1 MAQRAPKQWT
11 LSKRETITSYECWR
25 QNLQYTLSLDANFAP
40 FLVDQ
45 ATWGKKTN
53 TSPLRDLRDD
63 SDDTPGLIRRTAQ
76 QKVAHLELMLGQIA
90 NFCPII
96 SRNTIVKNSTSMNS
110 IWQAIR
116 LHFGFQTSGAHFLDF
131 ADLKLEP
138 DENNEDLFQR
148 LMAFVDDNL
157 MTVGGGI
164 SHHDEFPAVDEDLSP
179 SLENM
184 IVLHWLKL
192 IHQDLP
198 RLVKQRYG
206 SELRSRTLASLKPE
220 ISQAISSLL
229 DEIHSISE
237 TKIMRQA
244 TYNHPRRPTRSGPAR
259 YHPQNQRT
267 QLATKQCP
275 LCKQAGRTVYDHYL
289 STCKYLP
296 EHDRL
301 YISSTRIVTG
311 LDNDSAEDEQQ
322 LLNDSY
328 DQTQGVSMTCRV
340 NTKQSPFFKAFYLH
354 NPLRLTL
361 DSGAETN
368 MIRET
373 VAKSIGAKI
382 CKSSQLARQA
392 DGLTPLKVIGETHLV
407 LSRGGTNLHL
417 DALVVEDLDVEV
429 LAGTP
434 FLVSNDISIRPAKSQ
449 ITIGETVIH
458 YGDDNANRSQCH
470 TVRRAQAYVLRAPA
484 SSTTVWPG
492 DYIEL
497 SIPSVLDDLVV
508 AVEPRNDYSPLCHQ
522 NWPEPAIVEAVGD
535 KIRLVNTSGVPLK
548 LRRNEHFCQVR
559 HTIDTTTYSDNTRK
573 HNIVNNVISRP
584 VDNTT
589 FSDNIELDRDNLL
602 TDDTRKQFRDL
613 HRRFDSVFDPT
624 IVGYNGHVGPFTAT
638 VNMGPV
644 LPPQRKGRCPQY
656 ARDKLVELQDKF
668 DELEA
673 VGVFRRPEDIG
684 VAVEYLNPSFLVRKS
699 NGGSRLV
706 TAFTEVG
713 RYSKP
718 QPSLM
723 PDVDSTLR
731 SIACWKY
738 IVVSDLTSAFY
749 QIPLATA
756 SRKYCGVVAP
766 FRGVRVYTR
775 CAMGMPGSETAL
787 EELMCR
793 VLGDLLQEGVV
804 AKLADDLYCGGNSP
818 QELLD
823 NWSRVL
829 DALDLCNLRLSAK
842 KTRVCPKTT
851 TILGWVWTQGT
862 LHASPH
868 RIATLSSC
876 VYPQTVL
883 GLRSFIGAYKVL
895 GRVIPQCSKVL
906 APLESCI
913 AGRKS
918 QDVLHWSDNTREAF
932 RVAQHTLSTN
942 RSITL
947 PRPSDQLWIVTDG
960 SVTQHGIGSTL
971 YVSRNG
977 QTRLAGFFS
986 AKLKKHQVTWLPCE
1000 IEALGIAAAIKH
1012 FSPYIIQSKS
1022 KPCLLTD
1029 SKPCVQAIDKLCR
1042 GEFSASPR
1050 VTSFLSIVARYEVT
1064 VRHLAGSSN
1073 VPSDFASRNAP
1084 ECHEPHCQICSF
1096 ISRLEQSVVTNVSVE
1111 DITTGVI
1118 RLPFTSR
1125 SAWLSTQSECR
1136 DLRRVRAHLKQGTRP
1151 SKKLTNVRDVKRYL
1165 SSTTLA
1171 RDGVIV
1177 VRHDMPFAP
1186 SRELIVVP
1194 RQVLDGLL
1202 TALHLK
1208 LSHPTKHQLKLV
1220 VRRNFYALDLDSAI
1234 ERVTDT
1240 CHTCMSLLKLP
1251 QTLIDQ
1257 STTHLPDAIGVTFAA
1272 DVIKRNR
1279 QLIFVIRETV
1289 SSYTST
1295 CVVES
1300 ERHDALRDC
1309 IVRLCV
1315 EFRPLDGP
1323 PAIIRV
1329 DPAPGFIALVDDP
1342 TLQRLGIC
1350 LEVGRIKNPNKNPVA
1365 EKAVLEV
1372 EDELLRQEPCG
1383 GPVSSLSLAIATAQ
1397 LNSRIRGRGLSAR
1410 EIWFQR
1416 DQFSNE
1422 QLPISDRAIISEQH
1436 HSRLQNHEHSQIS
1449 KAPRGKDALV
1459 PTIQVGDLV
1468 YIISDRSKSQA
1479 RDRYLV
1485 TSIDNNW
1492 CYIRKFSGSQLRASS
1507 YKVKLSEC
1515 YLVRGHVSTRI
1526 PTYRREVIDS
1536 DDTDDIGP
1544 LTIAAP
1550 PESQLE
1556 ITTKPLVAPPN
1567 ITTMPI
1573 APPEITAGPEVPL
1586 IIAAPTEVEI
1596 TAPAETSAHDS
1607 ARPIRRRQK
1616 PAYLQD
1622 YII

>member
-1 MAQRAPKQWT
+1 
-11 LSKRETITSYECWR
+11 
-25 QNLQYTLSLDANFAP
+25 
-40 FLVDQ
+40 
-45 ATWGKKTN
+45 
-53 TSPLRDLRDD
+53 
-63 SDDTPGLIRRTAQ
+63 
-76 QKVAHLELMLGQIA
+76 
-90 NFCPII
+90 
-96 SRNTIVKNSTSMNS
+96 MNS

-164 SHHDEFPAVDEDLSP
+164 SHHGEFPAVDEDLSP

-267 QLATKQCP
+267 QLATKPCP

-311 LDNDSAEDEQQ
+311 LDNNDSAEEEQQ
-322 LLNDSY
+322 LLNDNY

-434 FLVSNDISIRPAKSQ
+434 FLVSSDISIRPAKSQ

-470 TVRRAQAYVLRAPA
+470 TVRRVPAYVLRAPA

-497 SIPSVLDDLVV
+497 SIPSVLDDFVV

-559 HTIDTTTYSDNTRK
+559 HTVDTTTYSDNTRK

-756 SRKYCGVVAP
+756 SRKYCGVVTP
-766 FRGVRVYTR
+766 FRGVRV
-775 CAMGMPGSETAL
+775 
-787 EELMCR
+787 
-793 VLGDLLQEGVV
+793 
-804 AKLADDLYCGGNSP
+804 
-818 QELLD
+818 
-823 NWSRVL
+823 
-829 DALDLCNLRLSAK
+829 
-842 KTRVCPKTT
+842 
-851 TILGWVWTQGT
+851 
-862 LHASPH
+862 
-868 RIATLSSC
+868 
-876 VYPQTVL
+876 
-883 GLRSFIGAYKVL
+883 
-895 GRVIPQCSKVL
+895 
-906 APLESCI
+906 
-913 AGRKS
+913 
-918 QDVLHWSDNTREAF
+918 
-932 RVAQHTLSTN
+932 HTLCYGDAWF
-942 RSITL
+942 R
-947 PRPSDQLWIVTDG
+947 DG
-960 SVTQHGIGSTL
+960 S
-971 YVSRNG
+971 RR
-977 QTRLAGFFS
+977 TR
-986 AKLKKHQVTWLPCE
+986 
-1000 IEALGIAAAIKH
+1000 
-1012 FSPYIIQSKS
+1012 
-1022 KPCLLTD
+1022 
-1029 SKPCVQAIDKLCR
+1029 
-1042 GEFSASPR
+1042 
-1050 VTSFLSIVARYEVT
+1050 
-1064 VRHLAGSSN
+1064 
-1073 VPSDFASRNAP
+1073 
-1084 ECHEPHCQICSF
+1084 
-1096 ISRLEQSVVTNVSVE
+1096 
-1111 DITTGVI
+1111 
-1118 RLPFTSR
+1118 
-1125 SAWLSTQSECR
+1125 
-1136 DLRRVRAHLKQGTRP
+1136 
-1151 SKKLTNVRDVKRYL
+1151 
-1165 SSTTLA
+1165 
-1171 RDGVIV
+1171 
-1177 VRHDMPFAP
+1177 
-1186 SRELIVVP
+1186 
-1194 RQVLDGLL
+1194 
-1202 TALHLK
+1202 
-1208 LSHPTKHQLKLV
+1208 
-1220 VRRNFYALDLDSAI
+1220 
-1234 ERVTDT
+1234 
-1240 CHTCMSLLKLP
+1240 
-1251 QTLIDQ
+1251 
-1257 STTHLPDAIGVTFAA
+1257 
-1272 DVIKRNR
+1272 
-1279 QLIFVIRETV
+1279 
-1289 SSYTST
+1289 
-1295 CVVES
+1295 
-1300 ERHDALRDC
+1300 
-1309 IVRLCV
+1309 
-1315 EFRPLDGP
+1315 
-1323 PAIIRV
+1323 
-1329 DPAPGFIALVDDP
+1329 
-1342 TLQRLGIC
+1342 
-1350 LEVGRIKNPNKNPVA
+1350 
-1365 EKAVLEV
+1365 
-1372 EDELLRQEPCG
+1372 
-1383 GPVSSLSLAIATAQ
+1383 VSSL
-1397 LNSRIRGRGLSAR
+1397 GRS
-1410 EIWFQR
+1410 
-1416 DQFSNE
+1416 
-1422 QLPISDRAIISEQH
+1422 
-1436 HSRLQNHEHSQIS
+1436 
-1449 KAPRGKDALV
+1449 
-1459 PTIQVGDLV
+1459 
-1468 YIISDRSKSQA
+1468 
-1479 RDRYLV
+1479 
-1485 TSIDNNW
+1485 
-1492 CYIRKFSGSQLRASS
+1492 
-1507 YKVKLSEC
+1507 
-1515 YLVRGHVSTRI
+1515 STRGCG
-1526 PTYRREVIDS
+1526 R
-1536 DDTDDIGP
+1536 
-1544 LTIAAP
+1544 
-1550 PESQLE
+1550 
-1556 ITTKPLVAPPN
+1556 
-1567 ITTMPI
+1567 
-1573 APPEITAGPEVPL
+1573 
-1586 IIAAPTEVEI
+1586 
-1596 TAPAETSAHDS
+1596 
-1607 ARPIRRRQK
+1607 
-1616 PAYLQD
+1616 
-1622 YII
+1622 